1 MDIRGVF
8 QKFLYLSNYLCN
20 QQRHMPEHCT
30 KCTNIIF
37 SVSMSLE
44 GAAGKN
50 INLVYRHTEIAKS
63 VQTNGH
69 ELESPR
75 DFFKYLPGSLVY
87 C

>member
-1 MDIRGVF
+1 
-8 QKFLYLSNYLCN
+8 
-20 QQRHMPEHCT
+20 
-30 KCTNIIF
+30 
-37 SVSMSLE
+37 MSLE

-75 DFFKYLPGSLVY
+75 DFFNIYQVHWYTVEENNTVRKW
-87 C
+87 